1 MSGYE
6 GEEDNK
12 AADLGRRGWRRG
24 WRHAEPLLLV
34 ALLASVHALL
44 WVGAET
50 ALGRAL
56 ALSSLGLMLLWQPLV
71 AGAVAITPRQLWGA
85 ALGAGAVLV
94 WLNGWIV
101 LLWIVLLAALIG
113 GRVVVGPG
121 RLPRIAQLCAF
132 AYLVGA
138 LSLIALPALVEPEFA
153 PPAGLRELAFWVLPA
168 LWLPLCLPGA
178 GARQRSLGAGIDF
191 IASLIVLLVLAT
203 VGLGTLAILSTSR
216 IGYVPGLLI
225 ALAGVAAMLVA
236 LSLAWQPRGRY
247 RGIGLSMTRYLL
259 SLVLPYERWLAGLA
273 EFARREEDPD
283 RFLIEA
289 LDSLRDLPWVAGGHW
304 SLGGGEHRFGR
315 TIGHAQPFSF
325 GDVALVLYTA
335 QPLSPSLL
343 WHFDLMLRLL
353 AEFHAAKRRSL
364 ALQQLTYLSA
374 VHETGARLTHDIKNL
389 LQSLTALCFAAERE
403 SDPPSPHF
411 RQLMQ
416 RQLPQLAQRLQA
428 TLDALNRP
436 DTGRDEERSALVW
449 WESLLRRYEG
459 SGIRFSCVDPPDDS
473 PVPVD
478 LLDNVVDNL
487 LRNAQA
493 KRASEAG
500 TGGAGETE
508 VAITV
513 RVRFAD
519 GPALSVEDNG
529 RPVPDALAR
538 QLFRAPVDSATGF
551 GIGLLQAARYA
562 ERRGFV
568 LRLAENRPGR
578 VRFQLEPAHS
588 VRLATAV
595 PASTLPARR

>member
-1 MSGYE
+1 MKFSCTQENLKRGLLATGYVAGRNVNLPILNNVLIKIEGSSIQLISTNLEIAVRCIIRGKVDEGGEYTVPSKLFMEYVNLLPDDRVDLETTDAFLKVACRKNATKIKGIPASEFPLIPTVDRQKTLYISGTILKRALGQVNFAISSIE
-6 GEEDNK
+6 SRPELTGALFNVNPSF
-12 AADLGRRGWRRG
+12 AAGSLVIAATDSYRLSEKTIALEAKNGKNSSQESFTFVVPGKSLQEIVRILALFKENELE
-24 WRHAEPLLLV
+24 AEPVEIAFGEGQV
-34 ALLASVHALL
+34 A
-44 WVGAET
+44 
-50 ALGRAL
+50 
-56 ALSSLGLMLLWQPLV
+56 
-71 AGAVAITPRQLWGA
+71 
-85 ALGAGAVLV
+85 
-94 WLNGWIV
+94 
-101 LLWIVLLAALIG
+101 
-113 GRVVVGPG
+113 
-121 RLPRIAQLCAF
+121 
-132 AYLVGA
+132 
-138 LSLIALPALVEPEFA
+138 
-153 PPAGLRELAFWVLPA
+153 
-168 LWLPLCLPGA
+168 
-178 GARQRSLGAGIDF
+178 
-191 IASLIVLLVLAT
+191 
-203 VGLGTLAILSTSR
+203 
-216 IGYVPGLLI
+216 
-225 ALAGVAAMLVA
+225 
-236 LSLAWQPRGRY
+236 
-247 RGIGLSMTRYLL
+247 
-259 SLVLPYERWLAGLA
+259 
-273 EFARREEDPD
+273 
-283 RFLIEA
+283 
-289 LDSLRDLPWVAGGHW
+289 
-304 SLGGGEHRFGR
+304 
-315 TIGHAQPFSF
+315 FSF

-478 LLDNVVDNL
+478 LLDNVADNL
-487 LRNAQA
+487 LRNVQA

-500 TGGAGETE
+500 TGVAGEPE
-508 VAITV
+508 AAITV

-529 RPVPDALAR
+529 RPVPDAIAR